1 MRRDSEDMTRFSLLA
16 LAPLALA
23 AVALWSAPWALPLS
37 FALDMHQMALAYGG
51 VGAAFLAGAGAY
63 RHGAPSGYVLPVLAV
78 WIAIWP
84 GGIFHM
90 ALGAAWRYFIIIGV
104 LIYLWLRMRPGG
116 PLARMIFWAGVAL
129 TLIMSRL
136 MLLGYY

>member
-1 MRRDSEDMTRFSLLA
+1 MTRFGLLA

-23 AVALWSAPWALPLS
+23 AIALWLAPWALPLS
-37 FALDMHQMALAYGG
+37 FALDMHQMALAYAGI
-51 VGAAFLAGAGAY
+51 GAAFLAGAGA
-63 RHGAPSGYVLPVLAV
+63 RGRAAPSGYVLAALAI

-84 GGIFHM
+84 GGIFHV
-90 ALGAAWRYFIIIGV
+90 ALGAAWRYLIIIGV

-116 PLARMIFWAGVAL
+116 LLARLIFWAAVAL

-136 MLLGYY
+136 MLQGYY